1 MFVHLPF
8 ATPFTK
14 SIEYMTKVVMSSKES
29 KYRCAEGRTPRTP
42 LRRLRR
48 P

>member
-29 KYRCAEGRTPRTP
+29 KYLSVLKVEPRWEG
-42 LRRLRR
+42 
-48 P
+48 